1 MHRRSRRLGAVHYAG
16 LMPSIHDLVWW
27 DFRSAVVLTVI
38 VPLLLLLCARAIPH
52 LFRLLVTYW
61 RVSSLLAITVYLMIG
76 GLPLSF
82 LTGTAARVLIIGALW
97 FWRGLSV
104 AIELDPS
111 WPCRLFRVWRWLIT
125 VYMALGACFSGTYLP
140 CAFQEPLASS
150 CTVWFAPPLAYR
162 EIFHPQLDQHL
173 LGGLGLVG
181 LVAYLIILAIF
192 IQQKQQESKA

>member
-1 MHRRSRRLGAVHYAG
+1 MTMAQS
-16 LMPSIHDLVWW
+16 LVWW
-27 DFRSAVVLTVI
+27 DFRVAVLLTVL
-38 VPLLLLLCARAIPH
+38 VPLLLLVVARPIPP

-82 LTGTAARVLIIGALW
+82 ITGTAARLLIIGSLW

-104 AIELDPS
+104 AIELNPA
-111 WPCRLFRVWRWLIT
+111 WPCRLFRIWRGLVT
-125 VYMALGACFSGTYLP
+125 VYMAIGACFSGIYLP
-140 CAFQEPLASS
+140 CAFIQPLDSG

-162 EIFHPQLDQHL
+162 ALFHPQLDPQL

-181 LVAYLIILAIF
+181 LAAYLIILAIF
-192 IQQKQQESKA
+192 IQQKQQESRI